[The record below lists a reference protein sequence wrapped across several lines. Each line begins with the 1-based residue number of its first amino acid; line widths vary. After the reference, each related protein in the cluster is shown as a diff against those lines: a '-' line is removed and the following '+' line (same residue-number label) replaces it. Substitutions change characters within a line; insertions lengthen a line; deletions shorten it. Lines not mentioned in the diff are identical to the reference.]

1 MLAPVWDTRADGGDD
16 PITIPIEDGGSNDPG
31 PLFRNPSPIIC
42 VYNAMTFILDVTF
55 LVDLGSVV
63 VEIENQTTGEYTQTQ
78 VNAQAGPMFFPI
90 THTTGLWS
98 IVFTLENGIQY
109 FGEFIL

>member
-1 MLAPVWDTRADGGDD
+1 MLTPVWDSRADGGDD
-16 PITIPIEDGGSNDPG
+16 PITIPIEEGGSNDPG

-42 VYNAMTFILDVTF
+42 VYNEMTYFLDVTF

-78 VNAQAGPMFFPI
+78 VNAQAGPMPFFISGTAGHWTI
-90 THTTGLWS
+90 TFSLS
-98 IVFTLENGIQY
+98 NGVQY
-109 FGEFIL
+109 YGEFDL